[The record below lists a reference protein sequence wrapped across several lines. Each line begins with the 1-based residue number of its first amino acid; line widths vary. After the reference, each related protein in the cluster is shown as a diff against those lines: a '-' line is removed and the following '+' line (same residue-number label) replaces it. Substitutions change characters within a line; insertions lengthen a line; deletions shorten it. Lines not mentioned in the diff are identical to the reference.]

1 MNHDGPRGSTDMQ
14 RGAPSL
20 WGAGV
25 RAASAARM
33 GRGLVVGVA
42 TRAQWLPSAPAGG
55 HRLTV
60 ASAPASAFS
69 PPDPVS
75 VLLPN
80 PAGTRGKWA
89 EDRRERV
96 LKEEGPLLGLWG
108 GSPRPAFPCRTS
120 RGPRKLRGFGQREPQ
135 CQHLRNGCMK
145 SRQSR
150 QSVLPVPARPSCAS
164 LRGVTAGLPET
175 APTG

>member
-1 MNHDGPRGSTDMQ
+1 
-14 RGAPSL
+14 
-20 WGAGV
+20 
-25 RAASAARM
+25 M

-80 PAGTRGKWA
+80 PAGTRGKRA

-108 GSPRPAFPCRTS
+108 APLGQHSHAGRAGAPESSGASGSVGRS
-120 RGPRKLRGFGQREPQ
+120 
-135 CQHLRNGCMK
+135 
-145 SRQSR
+145 
-150 QSVLPVPARPSCAS
+150 AS
-164 LRGVTAGLPET
+164 I
-175 APTG
+175 